1 MAGIQHTHT
10 CPVCGDRAERSV
22 DYRRDGRWPETYSY
36 CANGHAWTTKSQESE
51 DHPERPGSVDFV
63 DFINQDSNPRQTEE
77 DAKLYWAS
85 KGYLHKLMDR
95 DEQGL

>member
-1 MAGIQHTHT
+1 MADSQHTHT

-51 DHPERPGSVDFV
+51 DHAADPSPAWNVM
-63 DFINQDSNPRQTEE
+63 DFIERKPDSRLTEE
-77 DAKLYWAS
+77 EVQLYWAS
-85 KGYLHKLMDR
+85 KGYLHKLM
-95 DEQGL
+95 EQDQ